1 MIESQSS
8 GRALRVDN
16 LIEIDVE
23 GSDLL
28 EGGRIVLLYA
38 EFVLA
43 AVVLAMFEGVH
54 QEIVDLSG
62 QVVGVLAAD
71 VQLGV
76 V

>member
-1 MIESQSS
+1 M
-8 GRALRVDN
+8 
-16 LIEIDVE
+16 
-23 GSDLL
+23 

>member
-1 MIESQSS
+1 M
-8 GRALRVDN
+8 RVDN

-28 EGGRIVLLYA
+28 EGGRIVLLYSA

-43 AVVLAMFEGVH
+43 AVVLTLFEGVH

-62 QVVGVLAAD
+62 
-71 VQLGV
+71 
-76 V
+76 

>member
-1 MIESQSS
+1 M
-8 GRALRVDN
+8 RVDN

-28 EGGRIVLLYA
+28 EGGRIVLLYYA